1 MVSKKVEHAVQYV
14 RYLVQEVEKQKC
26 TTYFPGYPIE
36 YFRDL
41 TGATHLSFSHVRP
54 ESFSL
59 IISQRFSS
67 RNTPLANYS
76 RLLDSSSEVS
86 LSPTADVRVE
96 SNYVLYST
104 VYTSIYI

>member
-59 IISQRFSS
+59 IIISQRFSS

-96 SNYVLYST
+96 SNYVLYS
-104 VYTSIYI
+104 IYEYI